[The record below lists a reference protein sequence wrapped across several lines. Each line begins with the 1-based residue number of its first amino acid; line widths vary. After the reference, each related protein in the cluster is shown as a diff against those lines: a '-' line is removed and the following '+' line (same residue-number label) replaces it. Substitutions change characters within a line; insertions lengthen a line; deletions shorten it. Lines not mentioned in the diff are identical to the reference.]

1 MNFRKTAIALSTAG
15 ALAVGSMAVTQ
26 PAHALAEWVVPTIV
40 AVGIGG
46 VALGAA
52 AHSAHAHPHYG
63 PAYYGPTAAGYV
75 SVRPAGA
82 CWVENRRRGPVEVCP
97 R

>member
-1 MNFRKTAIALSTAG
+1 MNFRKSAIALSTAG

-26 PAHALAEWVVPTIV
+26 PAHAIAEWVVPAIIV
-40 AVGIGG
+40 AAVGG
-46 VALGAA
+46 VAIGVAA
-52 AHSAHAHPHYG
+52 DNAYAAPYG
-63 PAYYGPTAAGYV
+63 PAGVV
-75 SVRPAGA
+75 SVRPTGG